1 MGGWV
6 GWALIV
12 LVCGGLGWIEPRD
25 ILLGMFV
32 LFASMCAALGAV
44 WALFALPSV
53 RETNVSTVA
62 ILLLAAVGVA
72 CYWAGAAVLGFVF
85 VLGPAA
91 LALLAML
98 LRPLQFPVE
107 RKFRRAG

>member
-1 MGGWV
+1 
-6 GWALIV
+6 
-12 LVCGGLGWIEPRD
+12 
-25 ILLGMFV
+25 
-32 LFASMCAALGAV
+32 V
-44 WALFALPSV
+44 WTLFALPSV

-72 CYWAGAAVLGFVF
+72 CYWAGAVVLGFVF

-107 RKFRRAG
+107 RRFRRGG